1 MMLNYVWWWPFPK
14 PAGKTN
20 CSWKLRFQIWLET
33 LIVSRNEHHLEMAE
47 NTDQL

>member
-1 MMLNYVWWWPFPK
+1 MSGGGHFDTK

-20 CSWKLRFQIWLET
+20 CSWKLRFQIWLEA
-33 LIVSRNEHHLEMAE
+33 LIVSRNEHHEMAE